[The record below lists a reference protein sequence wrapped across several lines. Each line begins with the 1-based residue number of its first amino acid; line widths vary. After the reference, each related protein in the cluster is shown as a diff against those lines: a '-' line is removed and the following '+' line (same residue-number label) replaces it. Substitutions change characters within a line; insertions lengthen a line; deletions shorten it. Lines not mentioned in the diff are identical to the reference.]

1 MRVCPSVRPSVGM
14 YKALPLLSLLG
25 ATYGRASG
33 LVILNFSHKRL
44 IIAVK
49 SVLVFSSRSLKQV
62 NDWVEWPKLMAI
74 HAPPIF
80 FFFFLS
86 KIEFAATMNGRPLR
100 TLSGEN
106 QSETKFGILYI

>member
-1 MRVCPSVRPSVGM
+1 MCLSVRPSVGM

-74 HAPPIF
+74 HAHSIF
-80 FFFFLS
+80 FFFFFWS